1 MLDLR
6 IILLNQLKFSSTY
19 LDKISDFFQY
29 TFVDKAL
36 NLLHS
41 LNIQTRLGGFYLF
54 YYSIVGTFM
63 PYWNLYLQDQGFNY
77 QQIGILS
84 SIAIITRFFA
94 PLIWGWIADKS
105 GKRMLLVRI
114 ATWMEACIW
123 FAIFIIPNSFQ
134 SIALLMLV
142 FSFFQ
147 NAILAQFEGV
157 TLFWLGEKRAELYG
171 KVRKWGSV
179 GFIVGVFAIGALL
192 EIIPISMLPILLLS
206 VSFLAFL
213 WSFSIKEPEHA
224 PSSQKKLEPL
234 LPILKRRMVAAFF
247 GIEFILLFSQAPF
260 YSFYSNF
267 LKEIGF
273 STMQIGTLW
282 ATGVIA
288 EIVMFAVAQKVFF
301 IRFSWRT
308 LVAACLI
315 LTSLRWLLVG
325 MLNTYFIGQ
334 LLAQCLHAFSFGL
347 FHLIAMKVIFQ
358 NFSAEQQGRGQ
369 ALYSTMWGLG
379 VASGSL
385 LAGHYWQ
392 ILSGATIFLCASVVV
407 LLGLILVVWLP
418 NQIETTASKLNQ
430 S

>member
-1 MLDLR
+1 MFKHL
-6 IILLNQLKFSSTY
+6 S
-19 LDKISDFFQY
+19 
-29 TFVDKAL
+29 
-36 NLLHS
+36 
-41 LNIQTRLGGFYLF
+41 IQTRLGGFYLF

-77 QQIGILS
+77 EEIGILS

-105 GKRMLLVRI
+105 GKRMLLVRV

-134 SIALLMLV
+134 SVALLMLI

-157 TLFWLGEKRAELYG
+157 TLLWLGEKRAELYG

-179 GFIVGVFAIGALL
+179 GFILGVFLIGALL
-192 EIIPISMLPILLLS
+192 EIIPISMLPILLLAI
-206 VSFLAFL
+206 SFLAFL
-213 WSFSIKEPEHA
+213 WSFTIKEPEHA
-224 PSSQKKLEPL
+224 PSSQKKLESLIPVL
-234 LPILKRRMVAAFF
+234 RKPTVAAFF
-247 GIEFILLFSQAPF
+247 TIEFILLFSLAPF

-273 STMQIGTLW
+273 STTQIGSLW
-282 ATGVIA
+282 AMGVIA
-288 EIVMFAVAQKVFF
+288 EIVMFAVAQRVFF
-301 IRFSWRT
+301 TRFSWRN
-308 LVAACLI
+308 LVIVCLL
-315 LTSLRWLLVG
+315 LTSLRWYLVSI
-325 MLNTYFIGQ
+325 LESNYIGQ
-334 LLAQCLHAFSFGL
+334 LLTQCLHAFSFGL

-392 ILSGATIFLCASVVV
+392 ILSGETIFLLASLVV
-407 LLGLILVVWLP
+407 LLGLLLVIWLP
-418 NQIETTASKLNQ
+418 NRIETAA
-430 S
+430 

>member
-1 MLDLR
+1 
-6 IILLNQLKFSSTY
+6 
-19 LDKISDFFQY
+19 
-29 TFVDKAL
+29 
-36 NLLHS
+36 
-41 LNIQTRLGGFYLF
+41 
-54 YYSIVGTFM
+54 M

-77 QQIGILS
+77 KQIGILS

-157 TLFWLGEKRAELYG
+157 TLFGLGEKRAELYG

-224 PSSQKKLEPL
+224 PSSQKRLEPL
-234 LPILKRRMVAAFF
+234 LPILKKPMVAAFF

>member
-1 MLDLR
+1 MD
-6 IILLNQLKFSSTY
+6 KF
-19 LDKISDFFQY
+19 SDFFQC
-29 TFVDKAL
+29 TFADKAL

-77 QQIGILS
+77 KQIGILS

-234 LPILKRRMVAAFF
+234 LPILKKPMVAAFF

-325 MLNTYFIGQ
+325 MLNTHFIGQ